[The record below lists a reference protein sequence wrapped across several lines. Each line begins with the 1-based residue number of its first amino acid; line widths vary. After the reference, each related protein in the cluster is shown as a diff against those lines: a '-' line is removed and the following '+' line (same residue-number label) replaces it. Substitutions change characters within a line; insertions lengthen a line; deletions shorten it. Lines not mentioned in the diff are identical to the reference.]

1 MGRCARFPFFL
12 LWWVLCP
19 RRLLRQ
25 ATTPFSS
32 ALAGG
37 YALSSCAGGLL
48 RPCRRV
54 GLRRIFSAFCERG
67 LPRVAQKPFW
77 RVFRWIVWHF
87 FYLRIRYLTHNLVMW
102 GRSRFTLPHCATQY
116 RSPHRPSI
124 KVVPHNPSP
133 TCGDAGPHNPSPAH
147 GGAGPHNPSPRLRP
161 SWIFCREGRLAAT
174 VVTYRRSVP
183 RTWRPANCPTA
194 IPVRGESMRKVV

>member
-1 MGRCARFPFFL
+1 MPSPPTPAGDYALFVCPGRRLRPFL
-12 LWWVLCP
+12 L
-19 RRLLRQ
+19 RRRTVASLPSGWI
-25 ATTPFSS
+25 ASH
-32 ALAGG
+32 
-37 YALSSCAGGLL
+37 
-48 RPCRRV
+48 
-54 GLRRIFSAFCERG
+54 FSAFCERG